1 MHKDIS
7 MIGTSIFYQ
16 LCRVKYLHFRKQI
29 FDHLKSLALN
39 KAIISFVIVAGL
51 LTSCNSDKHKHANTE
66 HGHPHGDETHTGVEL
81 EPLAYTLYTDKSEL
95 FVEFKPLTVGK
106 VSKFAAHFTQLGKNF
121 KAVTEGSVTVS
132 LIGNKKQSSDKAEQP
147 SSPGIFRLALKPE
160 IPGIY
165 QLVFDIQTKDF
176 SDKILIENITVYPD
190 TKTALEKEQEQTIGE
205 EIVYLKEQ
213 AWKIDFAN
221 REVKRQPFTEIIKTT
236 GQILPAHGDVTTI
249 TAKSKGIIRFENNK
263 KLIGSAVNSGE
274 TIFIIS
280 GAGLTEGNLDTKYN
294 EAKNNYEKS
303 KIDFERA
310 KGLVKSDIISQKH
323 FQETQLRY
331 KNAQTTFNTIE
342 KNYTAGGHRIMSPIQ
357 GYIKNVMISEGEYV
371 EIGQHIASVSQ
382 NRKLI
387 LKAEVPQKYFSKLNS
402 ISSANFITAY
412 DSKIYSTDNLNGKLI
427 SYGKSADNNAYYIPV
442 NFEINNNGEII
453 PGSFV
458 EVLIKT
464 NVIKEAL
471 VIPYSALIEEQGN
484 YFAYV
489 QTSGEGFQKREL
501 KIGANDGMN
510 VQVLAGIMEGER
522 VVIKGG
528 YQIKLATMSGK
539 IPAHGHE
546 H

>member
-1 MHKDIS
+1 
-7 MIGTSIFYQ
+7 MIRASILYQ
-16 LCRVKYLHFRKQI
+16 ICSVKFLYIRKRI
-29 FDHLKSLALN
+29 FDNLKLLTVN
-39 KAIISFVIVAGL
+39 KAIISIIIVAGL
-51 LTSCNSDKHKHANTE
+51 LASCNNDIHEHANTE
-66 HGHPHGDETHTGVEL
+66 HGHLHGEETHTGIEL
-81 EPLAYTLYTDKSEL
+81 EPLAYTLYTDKAEL
-95 FVEFKPLTVGK
+95 FVEFKPLIVGK
-106 VSKFAAHFTQLGKNF
+106 TSKFAAHFTKLGEKF
-121 KAVTEGSVTVS
+121 EAFTDGSVTVS
-132 LIGNKKQSSDKAEQP
+132 LIGSKKQLTDNAEKL

-160 IPGIY
+160 SAGTY
-165 QLVFDIQTKDF
+165 QLVFDIQTKEL
-176 SDKILIENITVYPD
+176 SDKITISGITVYPD
-190 TKTALEKEQEQTIGE
+190 TKSALENQQEQAIGE

-221 REVKRQPFTEIIKTT
+221 REVKRGPFTEIIKTT
-236 GQILPAHGDVTTI
+236 GQILSAQGDETTI
-249 TAKSKGIIRFENNK
+249 TAKSKGIITFGNNK
-263 KLIGSAVNSGE
+263 KLIGSAVKPGE

-280 GAGLTEGNLDTKYN
+280 GAGLTEGNLHTKYE

-310 KGLVKSDIISQKH
+310 KGLVKNNIISQKC
-323 FQETQLRY
+323 FQETQLRH

-342 KNYTAGGHRIMSPIQ
+342 KNYTAGGHKITSPIQ
-357 GYIKNVMISEGEYV
+357 GYLKSVMIREGEYV
-371 EIGQHIASVSQ
+371 EIGQSIASVSQ
-382 NRKLI
+382 NRKLV
-387 LKAEVPQKYFSKLNS
+387 LKAEVPQKYFSKLNN

-412 DSKIYSTDNLNGKLI
+412 DSKIYSTDSLNGNLI
-427 SYGKSADNNAYYIPV
+427 SYGKSTDNNAYYIPV

-458 EVLIKT
+458 EVLLKT

-489 QTSGEGFQKREL
+489 QTSGEGYQKREL

-510 VQVLAGIMEGER
+510 VQVLTGIEEGER

-539 IPAHGHE
+539 MPAHGHE

>member
-1 MHKDIS
+1 

-16 LCRVKYLHFRKQI
+16 LCRVKYLHFSKQI
-29 FDHLKSLALN
+29 FDHLKSFTTN
-39 KAIISFVIVAGL
+39 KVIISFIVVAGL
-51 LTSCNSDKHKHANTE
+51 LVSCNNDIHKHANTE
-66 HGHPHGDETHTGVEL
+66 HGHPHADGTHTGVEL
-81 EPLAYTLYTDKSEL
+81 EPLAYTLYTEKSEL
-95 FVEFKPLTVGK
+95 FVEFKPLIVGK
-106 VSKFAAHFTQLGKNF
+106 TSKFAAHFTQLGKNF
-121 KAVTEGSVTVS
+121 KAFTEGSVTVS
-132 LIGNKKQSSDKAEQP
+132 LIGNKKQLTDKVEKP
-147 SSPGIFRLALKPE
+147 SSPGIFRLALNPE
-160 IPGIY
+160 NSGTY
-165 QLVFDIQTKDF
+165 QLVFDIQTKEL
-176 SDKILIENITVYPD
+176 SDKIMIANITVYPD
-190 TKTALEKEQEQTIGE
+190 TKTALENEREQTIGE
-205 EIVYLKEQ
+205 EIIYLKEQ

-221 REVKRQPFTEIIKTT
+221 MEVKRQPFTEIIKTT
-236 GQILPAHGDVTTI
+236 GQILPAHGDETTI
-249 TAKSKGIIRFENNK
+249 TAKSKGIITFGNNK

-280 GAGLTEGNLDTKYN
+280 GASLTEGNLDSKYK

-310 KGLVKSDIISQKH
+310 EGLLKKNIISQKR

-331 KNAQTTFNTIE
+331 KNDQTTFNTIE
-342 KNYTAGGHRIMSPIQ
+342 KNYTAGGHKITSPIH
-357 GYIKNVMISEGEYV
+357 GFIKNVMISEGEYV

-412 DSKIYSTDNLNGKLI
+412 DSKIYSTDSLNGKLI
-427 SYGKSADNNAYYIPV
+427 SYGRNANDNAYYIPV
-442 NFEINNNGEII
+442 NFEISNNGEII

-458 EVLIKT
+458 EILIKT
-464 NVIKEAL
+464 NVINDAL

-510 VQVLAGIMEGER
+510 VQVLAGIKEGER

-539 IPAHGHE
+539 MPAHGHE